1 MEVECFP
8 LFFYCITRRVNKQIK
23 IYTMKRFF
31 YLSACMMVIALCGCT
46 QDVEVIVSQPSV
58 PDGAIAININGSI
71 SQEYTTRVDDGGF
84 CDGDQIGLYGVN
96 YTDKNA
102 TQGVLVNS
110 GNQVDNARYTYDEK
124 SMTWTSSGS
133 VYYKDAETNI
143 DLYAYYP
150 YSNPLSV
157 GAYKFEVAQD
167 QSGENAVDGYGQ
179 SDFLWAYAE
188 NVTPSSNAIKL
199 RFSHRLACVN
209 VVLNEGSGFDA
220 GEWDALDK
228 GVLVMS
234 TTRTADIDL
243 STGVATATGEASLEG
258 IVMKDGAEG
267 FRAIVV
273 PQSVDAGKA
282 LLDITVDG
290 ITRRFKTDAVT
301 NYEAG
306 KQTKY
311 TLKVNKKSPSGE
323 FELELAATEIIDWV
337 ADLDTHGGEARQYY
351 VVHCEEPGTLEARI
365 KAAGKDAAKIKNL
378 KVSGKIALSDFEF
391 MRNQMTILSAI
402 NLKECE
408 IVGDNCKWY
417 WYGTIDGVSKYVY
430 FTTDMPTSWE
440 EAKRLVEERFPNS
453 EISHS
458 SWGANSNYG
467 VGANEIPDY
476 AFDGKSSLVYFVF
489 PEYVTKI
496 GHSAFY
502 GTLLSGALII
512 PDDVVE
518 IGDHAFYSTN
528 ITSLQL
534 PHNLKVL
541 GNNVFDQCYSLSGTL
556 SLPESLESIGDSCFK
571 DCSMLSGT
579 LTLPHKLKEIPN
591 YCFKNCLMLTGD
603 LVVPENVTIIGDQVF
618 WDVNFNGTLTLPQG
632 LKEIGEWAFYSCS
645 FQGELFIPSEVKRIT
660 DMAFQNC
667 DFSSIVFAENS
678 ELVSI
683 GKSVFSGNKRLSESI
698 VLPEGLMT
706 IGADAFMGCSNLPEI
721 TIPKSVTTIGNNA
734 FMNCYYLSK
743 ITCEAVTPPVCGSGA
758 FDGVAKDNFTLEVP
772 EQSVVKY
779 QTAAGW
785 SDFRRIAAH
794 YDFSISR
801 SLMRAL
807 NSEYSRELLLR
818 VPAGQAWS
826 VESCPEWVTVTP
838 SEGVGKTDVVVT
850 ISAMEDAEV
859 GTFETAIGN
868 NSNGS
873 VNYETN
879 SGRGGE
885 VVFLL
890 NDKDYRSTLKVEQYD
905 CDNYDGEV
913 IVNQT
918 ATQGD
923 GVNIV
928 FMGDCFD
935 ARDIAHGSYLAGI
948 NEAIDHYFA
957 IEPYKTYRDH
967 FNVYTIVGV
976 SPDSGM
982 GTVNTIKDAKFGSQY
997 SLEGISPDTQTTFEY
1012 AMLAETVNEGNLNES
1027 LVVMVENTSDYGG
1040 ICYMWGDG
1048 SAIAICP
1055 MSADAYPFDFR
1066 GIVQHEA
1073 GGHGFAKLADE
1084 YIYHNAFIQTCTC
1097 PCCSHLDEF
1106 RRGKALGWYRN
1117 LSESG
1122 DMKSVEWAHLIYHPD
1137 YSNIVDMY
1145 EGGYFHTRG
1154 IYRSEATSC
1163 MNNNIPYYSAISR
1176 QEMVER
1182 IMRYGGLEFDINDF
1196 YARDVRDASNNTR
1209 AAFNPIES
1217 SLVVSNSGAGKQ
1229 MPPKYMG
1236 DKPQLKNSNK

>member
-1 MEVECFP
+1 
-8 LFFYCITRRVNKQIK
+8 
-23 IYTMKRFF
+23 
-31 YLSACMMVIALCGCT
+31 MMVVALCGCT

-102 TQGVLVNS
+102 TQGVLVDN

-150 YSNPLSV
+150 YSNPQSV

-188 NVTPSSNAIKL
+188 NVVPSSNAIKL

-243 STGVATATGEASLEG
+243 STGVATATGEAALEG

-378 KVSGKIALSDFEF
+378 KVSGKIATDDFYF
-391 MRNQMTILSAI
+391 MRDKMTILQAV

-408 IVGDNCKWY
+408 IVGDIYKWY
-417 WYGTIDGVSKYVY
+417 WYGAIDGAYQHVY
-430 FTTDMPTSWE
+430 FTTEKPASWE

-453 EISHS
+453 EISHN

-467 VGANEIPDY
+467 LGANEIPNN
-476 AFDGKSSLVYFVF
+476 AFNAKSSLVYFVF

-496 GHSAFY
+496 GSSAFN

-512 PDDVVE
+512 PNDVTV
-518 IGDHAFYSTN
+518 IGNSAFANTN

-534 PHNLKVL
+534 PHNLKIL
-541 GNNVFDQCYSLSGTL
+541 EDSAFNKCISLAGEL
-556 SLPESLESIGDSCFK
+556 SLPESLESIGSYCFNN
-571 DCSMLSGT
+571 CQMLGGKLSLPNKLTTIPSHCFSNCRISGDLVIHEGIT
-579 LTLPHKLKEIPN
+579 NIESSAFWGCENLNGALTLPKSLKKLGE
-591 YCFKNCLMLTGD
+591 G
-603 LVVPENVTIIGDQVF
+603 VF
-618 WDVNFNGTLTLPQG
+618 YGTSL
-632 LKEIGEWAFYSCS
+632 
-645 FQGELFIPSEVKRIT
+645 QGELVIPSQIKRLPRMCFCRT
-660 DMAFQNC
+660 K
-667 DFSSIVFAENS
+667 FSSIVFENNS
-678 ELVSI
+678 ELI
-683 GKSVFSGNKRLSESI
+683 IIEGGDNSGGHEGAFENCSRICEPIIIPEGLITIEARAFDGCSNIPAI
-698 VLPEGLMT
+698 VLPKSLTVVGQS
-706 IGADAFMGCSNLPEI
+706 AFSGCTNL
-721 TIPKSVTTIGNNA
+721 S
-734 FMNCYYLSK
+734 S
-743 ITCEAVTPPVCGSGA
+743 ITCKATTPPACGSGA
-758 FDGVAKDNFTLEVP
+758 WNGVPKDNFTLEVP

-801 SLMRAL
+801 SFMRAL

-850 ISAMEDAEV
+850 ISSMEDAEV

-873 VNYETN
+873 VKYETN

-1012 AMLAETVNEGNLNES
+1012 AMLAETVNEDNLNES

-1209 AAFNPIES
+1209 AEFNPIES